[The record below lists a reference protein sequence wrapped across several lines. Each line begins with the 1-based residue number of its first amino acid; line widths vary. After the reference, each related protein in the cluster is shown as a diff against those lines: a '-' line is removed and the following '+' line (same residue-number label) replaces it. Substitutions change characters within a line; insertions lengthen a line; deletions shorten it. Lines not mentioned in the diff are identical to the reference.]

1 MSTRRPSPPRK
12 AAPRA
17 RSSSPSGTTSRT
29 PARRDPERTRAR
41 LLEAAVEE
49 FASHGYSG
57 ARTDRIVQ
65 AAGTSIRMLYHYFGD
80 KDGLYLEVLDTVMAE
95 LRQAELQAIP
105 DDLPPMEGLL
115 RAFDFIAEHFADHP
129 KLRKLLAFENLNE
142 ARHLSLSE
150 RIPKMAV
157 PVVSRIRQLLA
168 RGAATG
174 EVRADID
181 ALQLYIAMA
190 GLAYYGRQHAHTLS
204 HILKRDLHKPGWQKA
219 NLQTCRAMVEAY
231 LKPPG

>member
-1 MSTRRPSPPRK
+1 MSTRPTPRRA
-12 AAPRA
+12 AAPPAA
-17 RSSSPSGTTSRT
+17 RGVPSQAISR
-29 PARRDPERTRAR
+29 PAIRRDPERTRAR
-41 LLEAAVEE
+41 LLEAATEE

-80 KDGLYLEVLDTVMAE
+80 KDGLYLEVLDTVLAE
-95 LRQAELQAIP
+95 LREAELQAIP

-150 RIPKMAV
+150 RIPQMAA
-157 PVVSRIRQLLA
+157 PVVGRIRQLLA

-204 HILKRDLHKPGWQKA
+204 HILKRDLLKPSWQKS
-219 NLQTCRAMVEAY
+219 NLNTCRAMVEAY
-231 LKPPG
+231 LTPTG